1 MSKIYTGRYTA
12 RTDQPFVVF
21 LIDMRINRLLAV
33 RKWMPV
39 MKAMLPMI
47 SSLIQNP
54 EKGFLGGRTLI
65 GWRGPTVVQ
74 YWRSFEDLER
84 FARSPDDPHRAAWKM
99 FYQLVGNDG
108 SDGSVGIWHE
118 TYLVSAGGF
127 ENVYVNMPLTGLGA
141 VLDLIP
147 AAGHRQAA
155 RGRLGAT
162 GQAAS
167 ESWEVYK

>member
-1 MSKIYTGRYTA
+1 
-12 RTDQPFVVF
+12 
-21 LIDMRINRLLAV
+21 
-33 RKWMPV
+33 
-39 MKAMLPMI
+39 MLPGKCSI
-47 SSLIQNP
+47 N
-54 EKGFLGGRTLI
+54 
-65 GWRGPTVVQ
+65 
-74 YWRSFEDLER
+74 
-84 FARSPDDPHRAAWKM
+84 
-99 FYQLVGNDG
+99 LVGNDG

-127 ENVYVNMPLTGLGA
+127 ENVYVNMPRTGLGA

>member
-21 LIDMRINRLLAV
+21 LIGMRINRLLAV

-47 SSLIQNP
+47 NSLIQNP

-99 FYQLVGNDG
+99 FYQL
-108 SDGSVGIWHE
+108 SRE
-118 TYLVSAGGF
+118 
-127 ENVYVNMPLTGLGA
+127 
-141 VLDLIP
+141 
-147 AAGHRQAA
+147 R
-155 RGRLGAT
+155 R
-162 GQAAS
+162 
-167 ESWEVYK
+167 K